1 MIFGYANFSIIGDNY
16 TKFYNQIMEQRLPC
30 VNLKEIKGVLT
41 FKISVEYAERVKLLC
56 DDLNL
61 DYEVKNKKGFLIYIS
76 RFKKH
81 IGIVTGVAL
90 IIISCFV
97 LSNFVLK
104 IKILSD
110 NSVIKNDILS
120 VLKENNAGTGSY
132 ISNLN
137 CVNLER
143 ELKQKVEGISWAGIS
158 ISGSTLTIDIV
169 ENIPKPKMQSNRLP
183 SNLVAK
189 RDAVIDKA
197 EVFDGELKTTVG
209 SAVLKGETLVSG
221 VVVNEKVRYKDGKE
235 VKETHTKYV
244 RSLANIY
251 GTFYETITV
260 FQPYK
265 ETKKVVSNKTINK
278 KYFKLF
284 DTDIPMFI
292 SFPKGEFISE
302 TKYKNFSILG
312 FDFPIGI
319 KKVSLN
325 EFNYEDTVLTEK
337 EATKE
342 AEKKLKNYKNN
353 FFSDYEIKNEDVQKE
368 ITDDG
373 ITLTATYMLYG
384 DIGEENEFF
393 IKK

>member
-41 FKISVEYAERVKLLC
+41 FKISVEYVERVKLLC

-61 DYEVKNKKGFLIYIS
+61 DYEIKNKKGFLIYIS

-132 ISNLN
+132 IPNLN

-251 GTFYETITV
+251 GTFEETITV

-265 ETKKVVSNKTINK
+265 ETRKVISDKTINK

-284 DTDIPMFI
+284 DTDIPMFL

-302 TKYKNFSILG
+302 TEYKNFSIFG

-325 EFNYEDTVLTEK
+325 EFNYEDIVLTEN